1 MSVLLIL
8 SFYWGSIFQV
18 QEYEIKTPK
27 LEKAFEYFEGREM
40 DSLANYINTFSS
52 EEPLYYLMKG
62 RAYAFKDLD
71 KEALDILSRI
81 PHSFE
86 LYDLVL
92 FNQGNILLSQK
103 KYSKAIEKYTLVEDS
118 PLIQGRTRL
127 EFNQNIGVAYQRLEE
142 FDKAEYYLKLAL
154 ENADTDVIK
163 ILAYTDLA
171 NVYYF
176 QFKDSI
182 AIDYFK
188 RAYELSQTTDGF
200 FAKQKA
206 AYNMAIVEKNRE
218 NYKASIDYFQEYNR
232 WKDSIWNRDKIYDLL
247 DQEKEFEVAKRNE
260 IIALERKFKVLYGII
275 AVFSLAL
282 LLGFVF
288 QYFKVRRLNQNLHMI
303 YSILSH
309 DLRTQAASLL
319 LPENQLKK
327 AQVLNQSLNNLLYW
341 TMDQSKQ
348 IAFRPGR
355 HEIEIVVNQV
365 VYNFKD
371 RFEERGLTYSQ
382 EVLSQGKAYFDLD
395 STRVILRNMFDNALK
410 YTSENGEICVEID
423 GSVLSFYNTG
433 LHLSED
439 QIKFLT
445 RKGGSNLVQRDRGI
459 GLGLTICKRLAAQNG
474 IKLEVLDY
482 GEDQKIVMNFKK
494 EK

>member
-1 MSVLLIL
+1 MS
-8 SFYWGSIFQV
+8 FQT
-18 QEYEIKTPK
+18 QEYKIKDSQ
-27 LEKAFEYFEGREM
+27 LAKAYKYFDGREM

-52 EEPLYYLMKG
+52 EDPLYHLMKG
-62 RAYAFKDLD
+62 RAYSFKDLD
-71 KEALDILSRI
+71 KEALDVLSRI
-81 PHSFE
+81 PQSFE

-92 FNQGNILLSQK
+92 FNQGNILYSQK

-127 EFNQNIGVAYQRLEE
+127 EFYQNIGGAYIHLKDY
-142 FDKAEYYLKLAL
+142 DKAEYYLKLAL
-154 ENADTDVIK
+154 QNADTDIIK
-163 ILAYTDLA
+163 TYAYLDLA
-171 NVYYF
+171 NVYYY
-176 QFKDSI
+176 QYQDSV

-188 RAYELSQTTDGF
+188 KGYELSKTTDDF
-200 FAKQKA
+200 LAKKNA
-206 AYNMAIVEKNRE
+206 AFNMAIVERNRE
-218 NYKASIDYFQEYNR
+218 DYKAGFEYLLEHNK

-275 AVFSLAL
+275 ALFSLAL

-365 VYNFKD
+365 AYNFKD
-371 RFEERGLTYSQ
+371 RFADRGLDYKK

-395 STRVILRNMFDNALK
+395 STRVILRNLFDNALK

-474 IKLEVLDY
+474 IKLEVIDY

>member
-1 MSVLLIL
+1 MGLFSFFLLI
-8 SFYWGSIFQV
+8 SYIFQV
-18 QEYEIKTPK
+18 EQIENRSPDLNKAYDYYLDNK
-27 LEKAFEYFEGREM
+27 L
-40 DSLANYINTFSS
+40 DSLSVFVNTFSS
-52 EEPLYYLMKG
+52 DDPLYFFLKG
-62 RAYAFKDLD
+62 RAYAYKDLN
-71 KEALDILSRI
+71 KEALELYSEI
-81 PHSFE
+81 PENFE
-86 LYDLVL
+86 LFDLVL

-103 KYSKAIEKYTLVEDS
+103 KYSKSIEKYSLIENSTLIKE
-118 PLIQGRTRL
+118 RTRL
-127 EFNQNIGVAYQRLEE
+127 EFYQNIGVAYQRLKHY
-142 FDKAEYYLKLAL
+142 DKAEYYLKLAL
-154 ENADTDVIK
+154 DNADTDIIK
-163 ILAYTDLA
+163 TYAYLDLA

-176 QFKDSI
+176 QYKDSI

-188 RAYELSQTTDGF
+188 KGYELSKITDNF
-200 FAKQKA
+200 LAKKNA
-206 AYNMAIVEKNRE
+206 AFNMAIVKRNRE
-218 NYKASIDYFQEYNR
+218 DYKAGFEYLLEHNK

-275 AVFSLAL
+275 ALFSLAL

-365 VYNFKD
+365 AYNFKD
-371 RFEERGLTYSQ
+371 RFADRGLDYKK

-395 STRVILRNMFDNALK
+395 STRVILRNLFDNALK

-474 IKLEVLDY
+474 IKLEVIDY